1 MKAERWRRVEE
12 LFHETLDQPPEARDG
27 WLTAACADDL
37 ELRRE
42 VESLLAAGEHTA
54 RVEQAVRGGFELAVS
69 TLPDE
74 APERIGPYR
83 ILREVGRGGT
93 GIVYE
98 AEREGEVRQR
108 VAVKVIKRG
117 MDTDEILDRLRRE
130 RQILADLEHP
140 NIARLIDGGS
150 TEDGRPYF
158 AMEMVEG
165 EALDVYCDRRQLSVE
180 ERLRLFLGV
189 CAAVQHAHQNLI
201 IHRDLKPSNILITAG
216 GEPKLLDFGI
226 AKLLAATDSTRTM
239 TGANMLTPDYA
250 SPEQLQADPLTT
262 ATDVYSLGVVLYRLL
277 TGRPPYPSG
286 SRSAGPLGRPIELE
300 VLSRPSTVAARSL
313 AGGPSAE
320 DLAASRREKPSGL
333 GRRLRGDLDNIVL
346 FAMRREP
353 ERRYSTVG
361 EFADDLRRHL
371 ELRPVRAR
379 PASFGYQLG
388 RTLRR
393 YRAASIAAG
402 LALASLV
409 GGLAATIHQA
419 RVADRHRL
427 HAESVTDFLTEIFRV
442 ADPGE
447 ARGNEVRAREILDRG
462 AARIEQ
468 LVGQEEVQAQ
478 LLSTM
483 GLVYQNLGLF
493 QPAADL
499 YQRAGELRLQLFG
512 DEDPEWARSL
522 TQHADVLLELGE
534 LEHAEKRLEQ
544 ALEVQRRVFGDDHP
558 DVAMSL
564 DILGVVRFT
573 GGDLESAET
582 LLGRAVA
589 LRTTLLGELH
599 ADTAKSLNNLASV
612 HFQRGNLREAET
624 LFRRAVAIRLEVLGE
639 DHPDTVTNL
648 GNLATVLL
656 ALGEL
661 SEAEALQ
668 RQVLA
673 AGRRL
678 LGDDHPEVATSL
690 NNLADLER
698 ALGNLDAAVADFRS
712 AADILARALGEDHPR
727 RGAIL
732 LNLGDTLRS
741 AEREEQAEVVYQE
754 ALGLFRAAYP
764 DGHWRT
770 GHALMRLGNLFADR
784 GDCSGAV
791 SFFEQAVDVRGASY
805 DPGHWRVAE
814 AQSALA
820 GCLGSLGRL
829 AEAEALL
836 RACLVILEAEPE
848 AAALA
853 KKTRERL
860 GVVTTAR
867 SSV

>member
-1 MKAERWRRVEE
+1 MKAERWRRIEE
-12 LFHETLDQPPEARDG
+12 LFHEALDQQRLDF
-27 WLTAACADDL
+27 AACADDL
-37 ELRRE
+37 DLRRE

-54 RVEQAVRGGFELAVS
+54 RVEQAVRGGFELAVA

-74 APERIGPYR
+74 APDRIGPYR

-93 GIVYE
+93 GVVYE

-201 IHRDLKPSNILITAG
+201 IHRDLKPSNILITAA

-226 AKLLAATDSTRTM
+226 AKLLASADATRTM

-250 SPEQLQADPLTT
+250 SPEQLQAAPLTT

-286 SRSAGPLGRPIELE
+286 RPIDLD
-300 VLSRPSTVAARSL
+300 VLPRPSTVVARSL
-313 AGGPSAE
+313 EGRPSAV

-333 GRRLRGDLDNIVL
+333 GRRLRGDLDTIVL
-346 FAMRREP
+346 YAMRREP
-353 ERRYSTVG
+353 ERRYSTVS
-361 EFADDLRRHL
+361 EFADDVRRHL

-379 PASFGYQLG
+379 PASFGYQVG
-388 RTLRR
+388 RILRR
-393 YRAASIAAG
+393 YRAAAFAAG
-402 LALASLV
+402 LALVSLL

-419 RVADRHRL
+419 QVADRHRL

-462 AARIEQ
+462 AARIDQ
-468 LVGQEEVQAQ
+468 LVGQEEVQSQ

-483 GLVYQNLGLF
+483 GQVYQNLGLF
-493 QPAADL
+493 QPASDL

-512 DEDPEWARSL
+512 DDDPEWARSL
-522 TQHADVLLELGE
+522 TRQADVLVELGE
-534 LEHAEKRLEQ
+534 LERAETQLER
-544 ALEVQRRVFGDDHP
+544 ALEAQRRVFGDDHP

-564 DILGVVRFT
+564 DVLGVVRFA
-573 GGDLESAET
+573 GGDLNRAEA
-582 LLGRAVA
+582 LLGRAVD
-589 LRTTLLGELH
+589 LRTHLLGEHH
-599 ADTAKSLNNLASV
+599 ADTAKSINNLASV
-612 HFQRGNLREAET
+612 HFQRGDLKEAEA

-661 SEAEALQ
+661 SEAEVLQ

-698 ALGNLDAAVADFRS
+698 ALGDLDAAVSDFES
-712 AADILARALGEDHPR
+712 AADIVARALGEDHPR

-741 AEREEQAEVVYQE
+741 AQREERAEAVYKE
-754 ALGLFRAAYP
+754 ALRLFRAAYP

-784 GDCSGAV
+784 GDCARAV
-791 SFFEQAVDVRGASY
+791 SFFEQAVAVRRSSY
-805 DPGHWRVAE
+805 DPGHWRVVE

-820 GCLGSLGRL
+820 GCLGALGRL
-829 AEAEALL
+829 AEAESLL
-836 RACLVILEAEPE
+836 RACLVSLEAEPE
-848 AAALA
+848 ATALVE
-853 KKTRERL
+853 KTRERL
-860 GVVTTAR
+860 AVVMTAQQ
-867 SSV
+867 S